1 MANYIHNMV
10 SNFKVNDD
18 VIDKFVKNIN
28 LDEENFI
35 NFILEDTYL
44 VQLVAYYYRYFNKE
58 NIRYY
63 SILYIILEMYHNFY
77 DINVELP
84 VDLYKSIIDIKENI
98 DGEYFET
105 FIKPYLLY
113 SLYEYIDDKKQ
124 LDNFDYYINKI

>member
-10 SNFKVNDD
+10 NNFKVNDD

-35 NFILEDTYL
+35 NFILDDNYL
-44 VQLVAYYYRYFNKE
+44 VQLIAYYYRYFNKE
-58 NIRYY
+58 NNRDY

-77 DINVELP
+77 DINVQLP
-84 VDLYKSIIDIKENI
+84 IDLYKSIIDIKENI

-124 LDNFDYYINKI
+124 LDNFDYYINKM